1 MKAVVTGAAGFIG
14 SAIAE
19 RLLDDGHEVT
29 GIDLLTDYYAVELKR
44 ENVALLQ
51 SKGMDFTHGDL
62 NELELGELL
71 AGTDVIFHEAGQPG
85 VRGSW
90 GNDFHSYTIRNINA
104 TQRLLEAAKWLSSL
118 KRFVY
123 ASSSSVYGDAAR
135 YPVHESDVPHPISP
149 YGVSKLAAEHLC
161 GLYGTEF
168 DVPTVSLR
176 YFTVYGPRQRPD
188 LAIHKFTRLISSGKP
203 VPFFG
208 DGTTSRDYTFVEDT
222 VSGIVAA
229 LEKIDRYRVYNLGG
243 SSPVSLNT
251 LIEELEKAIGKKA
264 ILDRKPAQPGD
275 VERTYADLTRSTQ
288 ELGYAPKISLA
299 EGLKRFVA
307 WFNEFGH
314 LYKLPGEK

>member
-14 SAIAE
+14 SSIAE

-104 TQRLLEAAKWLSSL
+104 TQRLLEAVKWLCSL

-188 LAIHKFTRLISSGKP
+188 MAFNRFTRAALLGEPITIFGSGDQVREFTYVDDIVSANLLAASSHS
-203 VPFFG
+203 VPG
-208 DGTTSRDYTFVEDT
+208 SVYN
-222 VSGIVAA
+222 VSGGTSISINAV
-229 LEKIDRYRVYNLGG
+229 LEIFAEHTPKGLTVRRLPRASGDVTRTGG
-243 SSPVSLNT
+243 SA
-251 LIEELEKAIGKKA
+251 EAIRSQFGWCPAISIGEGIARQVAWGKKTLSVSA
-264 ILDRKPAQPGD
+264 L
-275 VERTYADLTRSTQ
+275 S
-288 ELGYAPKISLA
+288 
-299 EGLKRFVA
+299 
-307 WFNEFGH
+307 
-314 LYKLPGEK
+314 